1 MKQCDGIFQIQ
12 AAKRKGGRT
21 QERMDEMSEEMEME
35 MEVTQRKSFEENAQS
50 DITASKQASALQL
63 QLQHPTNRNTTLHEK
78 I

>member
-1 MKQCDGIFQIQ
+1 
-12 AAKRKGGRT
+12 
-21 QERMDEMSEEMEME
+21 MSEEMEME